1 MFLLMFVTRF
11 TAIFLASDFF
21 LVLID
26 LLCYR
31 VPYAQCYGGHQFGM
45 WAGQLGDGRA
55 ITLGEILNSKSE
67 RWELQLKGAGK
78 TPYSRFAD
86 GLAVLRSSI
95 REFLCSEAMH
105 FLGIPTT
112 RALCLVTT
120 GKYVTRDMFY
130 EYVQQ
135 INRIFIM
142 INMLLSKYLHVFLPC

>member
-1 MFLLMFVTRF
+1 
-11 TAIFLASDFF
+11 
-21 LVLID
+21 
-26 LLCYR
+26 
-31 VPYAQCYGGHQFGM
+31 M

-55 ITLGEILNSKSE
+55 ITLGEIINSKSE

-105 FLGIPTT
+105 SLGIPTT

-120 GKYVTRDMFY
+120 GKYVMRDMFY
-130 EYVQQ
+130 EYA
-135 INRIFIM
+135 FADF
-142 INMLLSKYLHVFLPC
+142 LKYPNVFCFYASGFHFVSVL